1 MSVDTSGEVAKAI
14 GPDITN
20 LQFATPR
27 GVQDATGVN
36 SSAAERVLLIADFTV
51 TLNGIFN
58 DAGDYSHDV
67 FKDVSSTSV
76 TRTVTIVH
84 SAQTL
89 EVDSVFWDYALTR
102 GADGSLTWS
111 APGGCNEQTVPTWS

>member
-1 MSVDTSGEVAKAI
+1 VDTSGAVAKAI

-58 DAGDYSHDV
+58 DASDYSHDV
-67 FKDVSSTSV
+67 FKDVSSTSA
-76 TRTVTIVH
+76 TRTVTIAH
-84 SAQTL
+84 SGQTL
-89 EVDSVFWDYALTR
+89 EVESVFWDYALTR

-111 APGGCNEQTVPTWS
+111 APGGCNEQVVPAWS